1 MPQMAPMLWSVLFM
15 YFVLLVAILMKLM
28 FFESFC
34 TVEESARKT
43 KVIKLDW
50 KW

>member
-15 YFVLLVAILMKLM
+15 YFILLVAILMKLM
-28 FFESFC
+28 FFESFY
-34 TVEESARKT
+34 VAEESVCKT
-43 KVIKLDW
+43 KVVKLDW

>member
-15 YFVLLVAILMKLM
+15 YFVLLVALLMKLM

-34 TVEESARKT
+34 AVEESVRKT
-43 KVIKLDW
+43 KVVKFDW

>member
-15 YFVLLVAILMKLM
+15 YFILLVAILMKLM
-28 FFESFC
+28 FFESFY
-34 TVEESARKT
+34 VVKESARKN
-43 KVIKLDW
+43 KVVKLDW

>member
-1 MPQMAPMLWSVLFM
+1 MPQMAPMLWSVLFV

-34 TVEESARKT
+34 VVEESARKT
-43 KVIKLDW
+43 SVVKFDW